1 MLFLFAIN
9 PASGGKGK
17 SDWEVAIHNF
27 FANNHHSADLFHLD
41 GKTDAVE
48 LPKKIQAVR
57 PDCVVAVGGDGTIK
71 SVAEHLV
78 DTGIPLG
85 ILPAGSANGMAREL
99 NIPQDIDGSL
109 QLLIDG
115 QNRPIDCIDVN
126 GELCIHLSDI
136 GLNAQLVRYYQRN
149 NLRGKLGYLKSVVN
163 VLRQR
168 RLLKVSIN
176 LDDDCVQ
183 RAAFMIVL
191 ANARM
196 YGTGAVINPDGDPSD
211 GRFEIVVFRRLPI
224 WTIVK
229 LFWRYQPF
237 DTKSIEVFPATSI
250 RIETHRKTYFQ
261 VDGEYQG
268 RVTEINAKIRPGALM
283 MRLPA

>member
-1 MLFLFAIN
+1 LLFLFAIN

-17 SDWEVAIHNF
+17 NDWEVAIRNF
-27 FANNHHSADLFHLD
+27 FAQNEHQAELFHLD
-41 GKTDAVE
+41 GETDDVA
-48 LPKKIQAVR
+48 LPQKIKEVK

-71 SVAEHLV
+71 CVAEQLV

-85 ILPAGSANGMAREL
+85 VLPAGSANGMAREL

-109 QLLIDG
+109 NLLVNG
-115 QNRPIDCIDVN
+115 QSRSVDCIDVN
-126 GELCIHLSDI
+126 GELCIHLSDV
-136 GLNAQLVRYYQRN
+136 GLNAQLIRYYQRN
-149 NLRGKLGYLKSVVN
+149 NLRGKLGYLKSVVK
-163 VLRQR
+163 VLSQR
-168 RLLKVSIN
+168 RLLKVEIN
-176 LDDDCVQ
+176 LGDQCVQ

-211 GRFEIVVFRRLPI
+211 GKFEIVVFRRLTFWEI
-224 WTIVK
+224 IK

-237 DTKSIEVFPATSI
+237 NTKNIEIFPATSI
-250 RIETHRKTYFQ
+250 SIETHKKTHFQ

-268 RVTEINAKIRPGALM
+268 KVTEINAKIRPGALL

>member
-17 SDWEVAIHNF
+17 NEWEAAIHNF
-27 FANNHHSADLFHLD
+27 FAQNEHQAELFHLD
-41 GKTDAVE
+41 GETDDVT
-48 LPKKIQAVR
+48 LPQKIREVK

-71 SVAEHLV
+71 CVAEQLV

-85 ILPAGSANGMAREL
+85 VLPAGSANGMAREL

-109 QLLIDG
+109 NLLVDG
-115 QNRPIDCIDVN
+115 QSRPIDCIDVN
-126 GELCIHLSDI
+126 GELCIHLSDV
-136 GLNAQLVRYYQRN
+136 GLNAQLIRYYQRN
-149 NLRGKLGYLKSVVN
+149 NLRGKLGYLKSVVK
-163 VLRQR
+163 VLSQR
-168 RLLKVSIN
+168 RLLKVEIN
-176 LDDDCVQ
+176 LDNQCVQ

-211 GRFEIVVFRRLPI
+211 GKFEIVVFRRLTFWEI
-224 WTIVK
+224 IK

-237 DTKSIEVFPATSI
+237 NTKNIEIFPATSI
-250 RIETHRKTYFQ
+250 NIETHKKTHFQ

-268 RVTEINAKIRPGALM
+268 KVKEINAKIRPGALL

>member
-17 SDWEVAIHNF
+17 NDWEVAIHNF
-27 FANNHHSADLFHLD
+27 FANNTHSTELFHLD
-41 GKTDAVE
+41 GKTDDTE
-48 LPKKIQAVR
+48 LPRKIREVN

-78 DTGIPLG
+78 DTGVPLG
-85 ILPAGSANGMAREL
+85 VLPAGSANGMAREL

-109 QLLIDG
+109 NLLVDG
-115 QNRPIDCIDVN
+115 QNRPVDCIDVN
-126 GELCIHLSDI
+126 GELCIHLSDV

-149 NLRGKLGYLKSVVN
+149 NLRGKLGYLRSVMQ
-163 VLRQR
+163 VLKKR
-168 RLLKVSIN
+168 RLLRVEIN
-176 LDDDCVQ
+176 LDDQCVQ

-211 GRFEIVVFRRLPI
+211 GKFEIVVFRRLTV
-224 WTIVK
+224 WEIVK

-237 DTKSIEVFPATSI
+237 DSKNIEIFPATSI
-250 RIETHRKTYFQ
+250 KIATHRKAYFQ

-268 RVTEINAKIRPGALM
+268 RVTEIDAKIRPGALM

>member
-17 SDWEVAIHNF
+17 NEWEVAIHNF
-27 FANNHHSADLFHLD
+27 FAQNEHQAELFHLD
-41 GKTDAVE
+41 GETDDVE
-48 LPKKIQAVR
+48 LLKKIQEIK

-71 SVAEHLV
+71 CVAEQLV

-85 ILPAGSANGMAREL
+85 VLPAGSANGMAREL

-109 QLLIDG
+109 NLLVNG
-115 QNRPIDCIDVN
+115 ESRPIDCIDVN
-126 GELCIHLSDI
+126 GELCIHLSDV
-136 GLNAQLVRYYQRN
+136 GLNAQLIRYYQRN
-149 NLRGKLGYLKSVVN
+149 NLRGKLGYLKSVVK
-163 VLRQR
+163 VLSQR
-168 RLLKVSIN
+168 RLLKVEIN
-176 LDDDCVQ
+176 LDDQCVQ

-211 GRFEIVVFRRLPI
+211 GKFEIVVFRRLTFWEI
-224 WTIVK
+224 IK

-237 DTKSIEVFPATSI
+237 NTRNIEIFPATSI
-250 RIETHRKTYFQ
+250 NIETHKKTHFQ

-268 RVTEINAKIRPGALM
+268 KVKEINAKIRPGVLL

>member
-1 MLFLFAIN
+1 LLFLFAIN

-17 SDWEVAIHNF
+17 NEWETAIHNF
-27 FANNHHSADLFHLD
+27 FAQNEHQAELFHLD
-41 GKTDAVE
+41 GETDDVK
-48 LPKKIQAVR
+48 LPQKIKEVK

-71 SVAEHLV
+71 CVAEQLV

-85 ILPAGSANGMAREL
+85 VLPAGSANGMAREL

-109 QLLIDG
+109 NLLING
-115 QNRPIDCIDVN
+115 QSRPIDCIDVN
-126 GELCIHLSDI
+126 GELCIHLSDV
-136 GLNAQLVRYYQRN
+136 GLNAQLIRYYQRN
-149 NLRGKLGYLKSVVN
+149 NLRGKLGYLKSVVK
-163 VLRQR
+163 VLSQR
-168 RLLKVSIN
+168 RLLKVEIN
-176 LDDDCVQ
+176 LDDQCVQ

-211 GRFEIVVFRRLPI
+211 GKFEIVVFRRLTFWEI
-224 WTIVK
+224 IK

-237 DTKSIEVFPATSI
+237 NTKNIEVFPATAIS
-250 RIETHRKTYFQ
+250 IETHKKTHFQ

-268 RVTEINAKIRPGALM
+268 QVKEINAKIRPGALL